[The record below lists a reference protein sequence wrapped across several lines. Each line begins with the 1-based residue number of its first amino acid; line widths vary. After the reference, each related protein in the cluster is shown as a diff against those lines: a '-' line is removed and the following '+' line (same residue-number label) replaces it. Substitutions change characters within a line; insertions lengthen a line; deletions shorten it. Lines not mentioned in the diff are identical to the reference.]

1 MLFFALLLGL
11 VAGQDD
17 AITSEQWL
25 ITLNTTIFWPT
36 STNYYYGPTTGPKAS
51 AVTCNAE
58 WVEWAGRSGE
68 LWSLGPTSTTT
79 SLGSY
84 ATSEGAC
91 RTSVSLEAWSDTHT
105 GSLTTLCDG
114 APRALGPRETVT
126 RYYPGD
132 GECVTG
138 YRTFT
143 ETDTFYREPPSP
155 SPTCPLETSDCVTIW
170 QTYSSLSSEWRSA
183 NPTTTPGDTNSPI
196 PPYDCP
202 TPARE
207 YPEENP
213 CSNCHFLPGT
223 ATLFYWPVTTASGD
237 LCLQNGTT
245 IPATGPST
253 AIVDGATF
261 VSPTAYLSFT
271 TIYAW
276 SNRRGHAGFQC
287 GVDHFDQV
295 ISMDPATL
303 SSVRHHRNAK
313 YPTYGT
319 AYPFN
324 FAEFMPQEIGS
335 YTQSL
340 IPWPQF
346 RGGEQCP
353 LNDDDTCT
361 IIRDDYTPWLLLPEE
376 VRQIDPGWT
385 VCDRDWYIPPVTLI
399 ALDSETVTVPTQ
411 TAVPTEEAFFAEA
424 VPQGGVAAETS
435 EPTRGW

>member
-1 MLFFALLLGL
+1 MLFIVLLFGL
-11 VAGQDD
+11 VAGQDE
-17 AITSEQWL
+17 AFTSEQWL
-25 ITLNTTIFWPT
+25 ITLNTSIFWPT
-36 STNYYYGPTTGPKAS
+36 STNYYYGPTTGPSAS
-51 AVTCNAE
+51 AVSCNAE
-58 WVEWAGRSGE
+58 WVEWAGRSSG
-68 LWSLGPTSTTT
+68 LWSLGATSYST

-91 RTSVSLEAWSDTHT
+91 RTSVSLEQWSDTHT

-114 APRALGPRETVT
+114 APRAVGPRETVT

-132 GECVTG
+132 GDCVTG
-138 YRTFT
+138 YQTFT
-143 ETDTFYREPPSP
+143 ETSTFYREPSP

-183 NPTTTPGDTNSPI
+183 NPTTTPGDTKQPI

-202 TPARE
+202 TPSRE

-237 LCLQNGTT
+237 LCLQNGTNL
-245 IPATGPST
+245 PATGPST
-253 AIVDGATF
+253 AVVNGETF
-261 VSPTAYLSFT
+261 VSPTVYLSFT
-271 TIYAW
+271 SIYAW

-295 ISMDPATL
+295 IGVNPETL
-303 SSVRHHRNAK
+303 YSVRHHRNAK

-324 FAEFMPQEIGS
+324 FAEFMPQEIGA

-346 RGGEQCP
+346 RGGEA
-353 LNDDDTCT
+353 
-361 IIRDDYTPWLLLPEE
+361 
-376 VRQIDPGWT
+376 IDAGWT
-385 VCDRDWYIPPVTLI
+385 VCDRDWYIPPVTMV
-399 ALDSETVTVPTQ
+399 ALDQETITIAPTA
-411 TAVPTEEAFFAEA
+411 TATEEAFFAEA
-424 VPQGGVAAETS
+424 VPQGGVAAETP